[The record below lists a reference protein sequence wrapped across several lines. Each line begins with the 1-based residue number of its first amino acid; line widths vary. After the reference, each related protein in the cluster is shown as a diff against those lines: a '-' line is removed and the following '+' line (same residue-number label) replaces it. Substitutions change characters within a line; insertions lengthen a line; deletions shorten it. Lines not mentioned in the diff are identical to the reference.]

1 MIADLLHQVDHQY
14 HPNVKLPFTFNN
26 IRLEARF
33 GKIVRKETTD
43 LLINFGN
50 VYGSALDV
58 LKKREFKIISIT
70 PKLSPLEVVDL
81 PLSHLDYTTWKHP
94 SFFTGNAVESIKGL
108 YAVKKQEKLF
118 IPIAPL
124 STNAVDYLK
133 KENIKIISLNK
144 HAILQ

>member
-14 HPNVKLPFTFNN
+14 HPNVKIPFTFNN